1 MTIPDISSQ
10 FSLDVNSLT
19 ALKTQ
24 ARANSPQAIKAAAQQ
39 FEALFLQQ
47 VLKAMRD
54 ATPHDGPFD
63 SEQSRMYES
72 MLDQQLAQV
81 LATKGN
87 GTGLAAMLEK
97 QMLQQHTD
105 PVSLGALPLKPS
117 DGKSFPLAPPAA
129 GIPLS
134 GMGNSPAAGETSA
147 PQDETRGSGA
157 HAIPGVSPSARAF
170 VDRVWPQAL
179 EASQATGIPPHF
191 MVAQAAL
198 ETGWG
203 RSEPR
208 FPDGRNSFN
217 LFGIKAGSGWTG
229 PVVQATTSEVVGGV
243 VQKRVASF
251 RAYGS
256 YAEAFRDYA
265 HLLLSNPRYAGVVG
279 SQDAES
285 FSRGLQQAGY
295 ASDPMYAAKLARII
309 DGSTLRNSLVA

>member
-1 MTIPDISSQ
+1 MTIPDISNQ
-10 FSLDVNSLT
+10 FALDVNSLT
-19 ALKTQ
+19 TLKSQ
-24 ARANSPQAIKAAAQQ
+24 ARADSPQAIKAAAQQ

-81 LATKGN
+81 LATKGG

-97 QMLQQHTD
+97 QMAQQHPD
-105 PVSLGALPLKPS
+105 PVSLGPLPLKPPA
-117 DGKSFPLAPPAA
+117 GQGFPLAPSAA
-129 GIPLS
+129 GIPLGGLS
-134 GMGNSPAAGETSA
+134 YPPTTGEAAPS
-147 PQDETRGSGA
+147 QDEAHRRRA
-157 HAIPGVSPSARAF
+157 HATPGVAPSARAF

-217 LFGIKAGSGWTG
+217 LFGIKAGAGWTG

-251 RAYGS
+251 RAYDS

-295 ASDPMYAAKLARII
+295 ATDPMYAAKLARII